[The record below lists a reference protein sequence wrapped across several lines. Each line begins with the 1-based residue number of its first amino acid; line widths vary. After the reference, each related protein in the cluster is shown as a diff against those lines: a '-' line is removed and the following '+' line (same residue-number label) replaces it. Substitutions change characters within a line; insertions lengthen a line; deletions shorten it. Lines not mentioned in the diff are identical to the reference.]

1 MPVRVME
8 TSELSRD
15 EQATLRE
22 MFDAAWGG
30 EEDEFSDDDWVSATG
45 GTHFLLEIDGMIVS
59 HASVVE
65 RVLETADSEL
75 LTGYVEAVATRP
87 EHQRLGYATQV
98 MEAVGSFIDERYE
111 LGALGT
117 GLSDFYQRFGWMVW
131 RGPTSVRTER
141 GVIATP
147 DEDGLVMIRRTPSTP
162 EIDLDASISCDWRPG
177 DVW

>member
-1 MPVRVME
+1 
-8 TSELSRD
+8 
-15 EQATLRE
+15 
-22 MFDAAWGG
+22 MFDTAWGG
-30 EEDEFSDDDWVSATG
+30 GTDGEFSDDDWASAIG
-45 GTHFLLEIDGMIVS
+45 GTHFLLEIDGKIVS

-65 RVLETADSEL
+65 RVLETDGREL
-75 LTGYVEAVATRP
+75 RTGYVEAVASRP
-87 EHQRLGYATQV
+87 EHQRFGYATQV
-98 MEAVGSFIDERYE
+98 MQDVGSFIDERYE

-117 GLSDFYQRFGWMVW
+117 GLSTFYGRFGWRVW